1 MKAFLKR
8 INWNVVATVA
18 VVVVAAV
25 VLLRA
30 LDVGTRWDLSRAV
43 SRLLRGEEPDKAR
56 RTLLAIPNRAL
67 VVEALK
73 EALESEEG
81 SVRGKLNVA
90 QALLA
95 EGAESGWNEPRP
107 VYRALGSKVAS
118 TRRAAAFLL
127 FSRAGYQE
135 ASMAIAMEWL
145 RDKSAPER
153 NLAIQIVMTTRPPEV
168 VPDLLEMMRQPAR
181 TAEEGQLV
189 KMALSALGTFR
200 PKGIAAEVLALA
212 VDPKRDVDVRGQAF
226 RLLGR
231 LEDADPAATAEA
243 MRTILLDR
251 GAGAVIRN
259 MVAGELRLR
268 AYGDE
273 RTWEALEQVLKGKDE
288 ALSDEW
294 IQRECL
300 RSLGEHLPAD
310 RLPALLKDRAVY
322 GHRNYGVRSDTAAAM
337 APMLMKDKISFDILC
352 EMLVDEDSR
361 DSRFTVRQ
369 EAWISL
375 WMLTRRAFG
384 VEDQQAFVKI
394 PALPTEP
401 RRENMFA
408 FSLGRGIDPTQLAAL
423 EKILPNL
430 ATMQRVRQG
439 FQQEWSRI
447 EEEWKAEGEKKEQAA
462 AEAARRKAEE
472 GKRHQG
478 D

>member
-8 INWNVVATVA
+8 INWNLVATVA

-30 LDVGTRWDLSRAV
+30 LDVGTRWDLSRSV
-43 SRLLRGEEPDKAR
+43 SQLLRGEEPDKAR
-56 RTLLAIPNRAL
+56 RTLLAISNRAM

-81 SVRGKLNVA
+81 SVRGKLYVA

-127 FSRAGYQE
+127 YARAGYQE
-135 ASMAIAMEWL
+135 ASMAVAMEWL

-153 NLAIQIVMTTRPPEV
+153 SLAIQIVMTTKPPEV

-181 TAEEGQLV
+181 NAEEAQLV
-189 KMALSALGTFR
+189 RMALSALGTFR

-212 VDPKRDVDVRGQAF
+212 VDPKSEVDVRGQAF

-231 LEDADPAATAEA
+231 LEDADAAATGEA

-259 MVAGELRLR
+259 MVAGELRLK
-268 AYGDE
+268 AYAGE
-273 RTWEALEQVLKGKDE
+273 RTWEALERVLRAKDE
-288 ALSDEW
+288 APSDEW

-300 RSLGEHLPAD
+300 RSLGEHLPMD
-310 RLPALLKDRAVY
+310 RLQALLRDRDVY
-322 GHRNYGVRSDTAAAM
+322 GHRNYGVRSDTASAM
-337 APMLMKDKISFDILC
+337 APMLQKDKVAFDILC
-352 EMLVDEDSR
+352 EMLVDEEAR
-361 DSRFTVRQ
+361 DTKFTVRQ

-375 WMLTRRAFG
+375 WMMTRRAFG
-384 VEDQQAFVKI
+384 AQDQQLFVKI
-394 PALPTEP
+394 PALPSEP

-408 FSLGRGIDPTQLAAL
+408 FSLGRGIDDKQLAAIEAL
-423 EKILPNL
+423 LPNL
-430 ATMQRVRQG
+430 ATMQRVRQSYI
-439 FQQEWSRI
+439 QEWSRI
-447 EEEWKAEGEKKEQAA
+447 EEEWRAEAEQKAKAD
-462 AEAARRKAEE
+462 AEAARRAEE
-472 GKRHQG
+472 EKARAG